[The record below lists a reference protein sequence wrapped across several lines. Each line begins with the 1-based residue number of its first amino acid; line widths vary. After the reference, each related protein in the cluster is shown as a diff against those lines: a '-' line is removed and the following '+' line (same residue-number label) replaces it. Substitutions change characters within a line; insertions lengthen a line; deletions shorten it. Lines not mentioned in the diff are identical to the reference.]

1 MSGLHKFQKV
11 SLKLCRSIRE
21 MFGIQDIRASQ
32 EVRKEIFRR
41 LRAAVSTGKDTK
53 VFPFRKVNILLRPPT
68 KSIAREFKAAFME
81 NSFLKSDALRM
92 LKEARIQFPPDLE
105 IIVELQEEIEP
116 GSEESESTHFYEMEY
131 GEPVNA
137 TKFEIPEIVLEVIK
151 GSAEQS
157 VYRISKDRL
166 LIGCLPKVRD
176 REGRLVRI
184 NNVVFPDTGNEIN
197 ATVGDMH
204 ARIWFDFKRREFR
217 VMDESSLYG
226 TRIVREGHT
235 IEVPA
240 ENPRGVGLRSE
251 DAIYFGHACLH
262 FRIIKNED

>member
-1 MSGLHKFQKV
+1 
-11 SLKLCRSIRE
+11 
-21 MFGIQDIRASQ
+21 MFGVQDVQASQ

-41 LRAAVSTGKDTK
+41 LEAAVSMEKDAE
-53 VFPFRKVNILLRPPT
+53 VFPFKKVGIRLRPPT
-68 KSIAREFKAAFME
+68 KSIAREFKATFME
-81 NSFLKSDALRM
+81 NSLLKSDALRM

-105 IIVELQEEIEP
+105 ITVDLQEEIGP
-116 GSEESESTHFYEMEY
+116 WIEETESVPLYEMEFE
-131 GEPVNA
+131 EPVNA
-137 TKFEIPEIVLEVIK
+137 ADYEIPEIVLEVIK

-226 TRIVREGHT
+226 TRIVRGGHT

-240 ENPRGVGLRSE
+240 ENPRGVGLRSG
-251 DAIYFGHACLH
+251 DAIYFGQACLG
-262 FRIIKNED
+262 FRLIKKED

>member
-1 MSGLHKFQKV
+1 MSGLQKLQKGW
-11 SLKLCRSIRE
+11 LKLYRSIRE
-21 MFGIQDIRASQ
+21 MFGVQDIRASQ
-32 EVRKEIFRR
+32 EVRNKIFRR
-41 LRAAVSTGKDTK
+41 LEAAVSTRKDTK
-53 VFPFRKVNILLRPPT
+53 VFAYRKVNIRLQPPT

-81 NSFLKSDALRM
+81 NSLLKSDALRM
-92 LKEARIQFPPDLE
+92 LKEARIQFPPDME

-116 GSEESESTHFYEMEY
+116 RSEESESACLYEMEL
-131 GEPVNA
+131 GEPVDA
-137 TKFEIPEIVLEVIK
+137 TKYEIPEIVLEVIK

-157 VYRISKDRL
+157 VYRVTKDRL
-166 LIGCLPKVRD
+166 LVGCVPKVRD

-197 ATVGDMH
+197 ATVGNMH

-251 DAIYFGHACLH
+251 DAIYFGQACLR
-262 FRIIKNED
+262 FRMIKNED